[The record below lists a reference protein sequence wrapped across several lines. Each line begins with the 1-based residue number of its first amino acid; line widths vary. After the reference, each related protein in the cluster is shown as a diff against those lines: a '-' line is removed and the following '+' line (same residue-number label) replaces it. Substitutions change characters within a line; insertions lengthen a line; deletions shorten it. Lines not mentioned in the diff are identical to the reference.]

1 MLRYILFSLV
11 LCLGLALT
19 SRAQDKTEREVGV
32 KPSEV
37 PDPAKSW
44 LKDAFEKVKRPK
56 WFLEYSQDGQ
66 AFEAKFWWEK
76 HYHSVKF
83 DSLGKLMD
91 VEIEISKDEMPPTSW
106 EEIQGYFQSEFEEFS
121 VMKIQRQLIGDES
134 DLEDFFDEEETEG
147 VTIRYEIVFQGK
159 KGAWQIWEGLFDE
172 QGAFIS
178 IVRVQ
183 MRSVDNLIF

>member
-1 MLRYILFSLV
+1 MV
-11 LCLGLALT
+11 LCLGLELT
-19 SRAQDKTEREVGV
+19 SLAQEKTEREVGV

-37 PDPAKSW
+37 PDAAKSW

-56 WFLEYSQDGQ
+56 WYLEYSQDGQ

-83 DSLGKLMD
+83 DSLGKLID
-91 VEIEISKDEMPPTSW
+91 VEIEISKDEMPSSSW
-106 EEIQGYFQSEFEEFS
+106 EKIQGYFQSEFEEFS

-134 DLEDFFDEEETEG
+134 DLEDFFDEKETEG

-159 KGAWQIWEGLFDE
+159 KGVWQIWEGLFDE

>member
-19 SRAQDKTEREVGV
+19 SRAQDKIEREVGV

-37 PDPAKSW
+37 PDSAKSW

-91 VEIEISKDEMPPTSW
+91 VEIEISKDEMPSKSW

-159 KGAWQIWEGLFDE
+159 KGSWQIWEGLFDE